1 MIYKKGSVDYEVN
14 LETVHEMEE
23 VVPMTSIE
31 RQYLR
36 SWVKAGHDIDTN
48 PFHLCELDGSSMNFL
63 KARRIVFGAS
73 HGPWDTWE
81 YASSA
86 LVPHNGKSYIRDDE

>member
-1 MIYKKGSVDYEVN
+1 MIYKKGSVDYAIN
-14 LETVHEMEE
+14 LDALHEMEDL
-23 VVPMTSIE
+23 VPMTSIE

-36 SWVKAGHDIDTN
+36 RWAKAGHDVDTN
-48 PFHLCELDGSSMNFL
+48 PFHLCEPDGSSMNFL

-81 YASSA
+81 YAPSA
-86 LVPHNGKSYIRDDE
+86 LVHHNGKSFIRDDE